1 MERKKGSY
9 GDGGIRHRPMVVF
22 PNPLSFGALFHRA
35 TLIHLRPDLGSIYP
49 ELERVMTIQRKGA
62 SESVRTFYAYRL
74 ASDVSQEQETVVRD
88 PFATVQNQRQGMRG
102 RLELSISIITEL
114 PAEQLDDIA
123 LEPGEPI

>member
-1 MERKKGSY
+1 
-9 GDGGIRHRPMVVF
+9 
-22 PNPLSFGALFHRA
+22 
-35 TLIHLRPDLGSIYP
+35 
-49 ELERVMTIQRKGA
+49 MTIQRKGA